1 MKKNKTYAISNIA
14 NAQVYEAAE
23 LSDQILRTLIYFESI
38 TSFNIRKSLTESQGW
53 VDWSM

>member
-14 NAQVYEAAE
+14 NAQIYEAAE

-38 TSFNIRKSLTESQGW
+38 MSFNIRKSLTESQG
-53 VDWSM
+53 